1 MNSLPSSLLF
11 SQSGERNCVARSL
24 FFWHQQTRREKKQGK
39 KFSIHCLQAG
49 KEKGKEEGCFRK
61 ALRRR
66 EKKFLFGQKK
76 LVASPL
82 HFLSS
87 AWTGR
92 KKISNFS
99 TSSTLP
105 PIKESST
112 FSLSLSPINPT
123 PQVFFLVGVD
133 GPLLARDAVSCSSSW
148 AVVVIAL
155 KGTTR
160 CSCTFHH

>member
-112 FSLSLSPINPT
+112 FSLSLSLSLQSTQHPK
-123 PQVFFLVGVD
+123 FFFWSEWMGHFWQGMLCLARPA
-133 GPLLARDAVSCSSSW
+133 GPLL
-148 AVVVIAL
+148 
-155 KGTTR
+155 
-160 CSCTFHH
+160 